1 MKIKQKV
8 LLLLKNNDFLRMMA
22 RYINLYL
29 NKLKYMKYYLFNSV
43 DDKLIVFEVF
53 TGRKYCDSPKA
64 LYEYMLNN
72 SKYKDYKFVWCFI
85 NPENYQFLLKNSNTT
100 IVKIGTRDYY
110 KNFAKA
116 KYWFAN
122 SLLPLELK
130 KKKKQVFLQTW
141 HGTPL
146 KRLRCDIECTNE
158 TINKRQDTLFTNN
171 KDTSRFDYFISPSS
185 FATEKFI
192 SSFDLKKLN
201 KENIIIEKG
210 YPRNDFLFNYSD
222 TNIKNIKKQ
231 LGIKSNKKIILYA
244 PTFRDNQR
252 ELGLGYTYE
261 LGIDFDKLASFFAQD
276 YIILFR
282 THYFI
287 ANSFDFS
294 KYKDFIIDVSLY
306 DDINDL
312 YIISDILLTDY
323 SSVFFDFAN
332 LKRPM
337 LFYMYDLDL
346 YKNNLRDFYF
356 DLDVLPGPICEQED
370 ELIESIKNI
379 NNYWK
384 TYKKK
389 YEKFNQR
396 FNYLDDKNAS
406 KRVVQ
411 EIIK

>member
-64 LYEYMLNN
+64 LYEYMLKN